1 MKIAVFD
8 VCGTLYNANTTFA
21 FLDDY
26 FSANKKYLF
35 FRKVSN
41 FFVVKVLNHYIY
53 KYFKTDMIRVVATS
67 FLKGEK
73 VESVASY
80 SQDFVHQK
88 LQNKIK
94 QNIYKKLK
102 QYKEEN
108 YTIVLMSGS
117 YEFIIKDVLD
127 YVGADYFFA
136 SKLKVNNGIY
146 EGQYEE
152 DILLSKVEILKDKF
166 PNISELIVVSDNK
179 TDLNL
184 MLVANKAFAI
194 CNKKKH
200 CSFWK
205 KNMNKKIEV
214 LKDYV

>member
-41 FFVVKVLNHYIY
+41 LFVVKVLNHYIY
-53 KYFKTDMIRVVATS
+53 KYFKMDIIRVVATS

-73 VESVASY
+73 VETVASY
-80 SQDFVHQK
+80 SHKFVHQK

-136 SKLKVNNGIY
+136 SKLEVNNGVY
-146 EGQYEE
+146 EGRYEE
-152 DILLSKVEILKDKF
+152 DILLSKLQLLKKEF
-166 PNISELIVVSDNK
+166 PTISTLVVLSDNK

-184 MLVANKAFAI
+184 MLEANEAFAI

-205 KNMNKKIEV
+205 QNQNKKIKILE
-214 LKDYV
+214 DYV